1 MAVTA
6 IIPARFASVRYPGKP
21 LLRETGKFLIQHVYE
36 RVRAARRIDRC
47 LIATDDN
54 RIADAARSFGAEV
67 AMTRADHPSGT
78 DRIAEVMTKLGG
90 AAHEI
95 VLNVQGDEPEIES
108 AALDQL
114 VERMQRSPECPMG
127 TLACPFPA
135 DGDPDD
141 PNSVKIVKNASGMA
155 LYFSRARIPYCRD
168 VEAGADHAAC
178 LLHIGVYA
186 LRRDFLL
193 EFASWPAG
201 QLERIEK
208 LEQLRVLE
216 RGVPIAVEVVAR
228 SWVGVDTPQD
238 YAAFVARHRARA
250 KAPP

>member
-1 MAVTA
+1 MTVTA
-6 IIPARFASVRYPGKP
+6 IIPSRFASVRYPGKP
-21 LLRETGKFLIQHVYE
+21 LLRETGKFLVQHVYE
-36 RVRAARRIDRC
+36 RVRAARRVERC
-47 LIATDDN
+47 LIATDDQ

-67 AMTRADHPSGT
+67 VMTRADHPSGT
-78 DRIAEVMTKLGG
+78 DRIAEVMTHLGG
-90 AAHEI
+90 QPDDL
-95 VLNVQGDEPEIES
+95 VLNVQGDEPEIEP

-114 VERMQRSPECPMG
+114 VERMQRSPDCPMG

-135 DGDPDD
+135 DGNPDD
-141 PNSVKIVKNASGMA
+141 PNSVKIVKNATGFA

-168 VEAGADHAAC
+168 VQAGADNSAC

-186 LRRDFLL
+186 LRRAFLL

-216 RGVPIAVEVVAR
+216 RGMPIAVEVVER

-238 YAAFVARHRARA
+238 YAAFVARQRARPA
-250 KAPP
+250 VPP